1 MSNHRITSPGDTG
14 LEELAGKLREMA
26 GSLEHENAW
35 PSEQLALCGQ
45 YGVYEW
51 FVAPQHGG
59 QGWDQPDIY
68 RGYLELSSACLTT
81 VFVITQRTG
90 ASRRIEAA
98 ENDFVRDRYLPGL
111 LTGEC
116 FATVGISHLTTS
128 RRHLARPVL
137 RAEET
142 STGFTLDGFSPWVT
156 GAPHADVVVT
166 GAELEDGRQILV
178 ALPTDL
184 PGVTT
189 PPAAK
194 LVGLS
199 ASQTGA
205 VELDHVQV
213 ERRFLLA
220 GPVEGVM
227 SQGSGAGTGGLQT
240 STLALG
246 LAKAAIDFMETEA
259 SSRGDLQRPA
269 EALRDEREELTDNLL
284 RLAGGNPVCSNEA
297 LRTGA
302 NSLALRATQAALT
315 TAKGTGYMAD
325 HPVGRWCREALFFLV
340 WSCPQPVAAAS
351 LCELAGISD

>member
-1 MSNHRITSPGDTG
+1 MSTARITSPTDPA
-14 LEELAGKLREMA
+14 LPELAGKLRELA
-26 GSLEHENAW
+26 NELEGDDGW
-35 PSEQLALCGQ
+35 PDNQLALCGQ
-45 YGVYEW
+45 YGVFEW
-51 FVAPQHGG
+51 FVGGHHGG

-68 RGYLELSSACLTT
+68 RGYLELSAACMTT

-98 ENDFVRDRYLPGL
+98 ENDRVRDRYLPGL
-111 LTGEC
+111 LTGDC

-142 STGFTLDGFSPWVT
+142 VAGFTLDGFSPWVT
-156 GAPHADVVVT
+156 GAVHADVVVI
-166 GAELEDGRQILV
+166 GATLPDGRQILL
-178 ALPTDL
+178 ALPMDL
-184 PGVTT
+184 AGISV

-205 VELDHVQV
+205 IHLDHVQIDR
-213 ERRFLLA
+213 EFLLA
-220 GPVEGVM
+220 GPAEGVM
-227 SQGSGAGTGGLQT
+227 TQGSGASTGGLQT

-246 LAKAAIDFMETEA
+246 LAKAAIEFIEQEA
-259 SSRGDLQRPA
+259 A
-269 EALRDEREELTDNLL
+269 KREELVRPAASLSEECAELTDHLL
-284 RLAGGNPVCSNEA
+284 RLAAGDPVCSNEA

-302 NSLALRATQAALT
+302 NSLVLRSTQAALT
-315 TAKGTGYMAD
+315 TAKGTGYVAD

-340 WSCPQPVAAAS
+340 WSCPQPVMAAS
-351 LCELAGISD
+351 LCELAGIND